1 MFVNRNPKKFICL
14 WNHLFTNQ
22 LWFAVAVVFA
32 VTTCGGGETAATVDK
47 GPNCAVKYTCLD
59 CVKLA
64 PKCMWLMATQTC
76 NRTTATTDASTGS
89 PPPLTAYG
97 EESCPSF
104 DVTFNKSR
112 DDYGIT
118 HHHVKVL
125 VSNDPMWA
133 FRALLHRS
141 VIKCYM
147 NEVNVT
153 GKEFD
158 GRITCDLPEN
168 KVINPAMSKSPFSY
182 VSVTMGGV
190 TLAFNDRLDH
200 YLDTHHFNGCVAQ
213 QEYND
218 ECVSCSW
225 DTEDGRRYYCR
236 WCSGNDQCTG
246 MSQNCDVRLLS
257 NTTYSEDAS
266 NVEVRCPVAR
276 IESIVPAY
284 ASWAGGTT
292 VRVTVSNHKILSEN
306 CLVVV
311 TISTSKCLLPSTTKD
326 GTGIMCT
333 ISPAG
338 NGTRPAD
345 GPVRVT
351 YVSRLDDRPERNQ
364 VTVRSEKP
372 FRFVEPEITGMR
384 PTCGPTTG
392 GTRVT
397 IKGNYLDAGSSV
409 RVFIRENITCEV
421 MVHKPNEVSCVTGA
435 SGVPLAGRVKL
446 EFGSYLSKY
455 VHHALFEYTGEPTV
469 NGNQTFSG
477 IASGGTSMVV
487 RGRYFTCIENPLL
500 YVIRHGIR
508 YTGPCHVLNSTAMVC
523 ITPKLNRPAP
533 HVVTEQLQYGFQAD
547 FSKTILPLRPP
558 PGSPKYHLYPDPVYT
573 DFQTDGGR
581 TVTINGLHLD
591 RGYNVQDDLSV
602 RLQHT
607 AVPCNVTYVGPHRI
621 VCQTPLWSGGIG
633 STAGVVH
640 DGIVV
645 TLGNN
650 MAYEV
655 KRNPKRPIKAVHL
668 TVIFSGVA
676 IVLLVA
682 TITIAFV
689 YCLKIA
695 MKASHRQT
703 EMQSLSEHCGYT
715 GATFVT
721 GAAAAAEAVADRADP
736 DAVVTDKSHPDATV
750 ADKSLPDAAVADKT
764 NTAAVDN
771 GAQDEKE

>member
-1 MFVNRNPKKFICL
+1 M
-14 WNHLFTNQ
+14 
-22 LWFAVAVVFA
+22 FAVI
-32 VTTCGGGETAATVDK
+32 TRGGGEPVNE
-47 GPNCAVKYTCLD
+47 GPNCEAKFTCLD
-59 CVKLA
+59 CVELA
-64 PKCMWLMATQTC
+64 PKCIWLMATQTC
-76 NRTTATTDASTGS
+76 NRATITADASTYS

-104 DVTFNKSR
+104 EVSFNKSA
-112 DDYGIT
+112 DDFGTT
-118 HHHVKVL
+118 HHHVKVM
-125 VSNDPMWA
+125 VSNDPTRA
-133 FRALLHRS
+133 FRTLLRRS
-141 VIKCYM
+141 AIKCYM
-147 NEVNVT
+147 NDVNVT
-153 GKEFD
+153 GLVRD
-158 GRITCDLPEN
+158 DQIVCDIPEE
-168 KVINPAMSKSPFSY
+168 KFIDPAMSNSPFSY

-213 QEYND
+213 QVYND

-225 DTEDGRRYYCR
+225 DNEDGHRYYCR
-236 WCSGNDQCTG
+236 WCSRNDQCTG

-257 NTTYSEDAS
+257 NTTYSEDTS
-266 NVEVRCPVAR
+266 DVEVRCPVAR

-306 CLVVV
+306 CIVVV
-311 TISTSKCLLPSTTKD
+311 TISDSKCLLPATTKD
-326 GTGIMCT
+326 GTGITCT

-351 YVSRLDDRPERNQ
+351 YVSRLDDRPKRNR
-364 VTVRSEKP
+364 VTVRSDKP

-397 IKGNYLDAGSSV
+397 IRGNYLDAGSSV
-409 RVFIRENITCEV
+409 RVFIRENITCSV
-421 MVHKPNEVSCVTGA
+421 LVHKPNEVTCVTGA

-446 EFGSYLSKY
+446 EFGSYLVKY
-455 VHHALFEYTGEPTV
+455 VHHALFEYTGEPALD
-469 NGNQTFSG
+469 GNQTFSG

-487 RGRYFTCIENPLL
+487 RGRYLTCIENPLV

-508 YTGPCHVLNSTAMVC
+508 YTGPCRVLNATAMVC
-523 ITPKLNRPAP
+523 VTPKLNRPAP
-533 HVVTEQLQYGFQAD
+533 HVFTEQLQYGFQAD

-558 PGSPKYHLYPDPVYT
+558 PGSPKYRLYPDPVYT

-591 RGYNVQDDLSV
+591 RGYNVRHDLSV

-607 AVPCNVTYVGPHRI
+607 AVPCNVTYVGPHHI
-621 VCQTPLWSGGIG
+621 VCQTPQWSGGIG

-655 KRNPKRPIKAVHL
+655 KRNPARHIKPVHL
-668 TVIFSGVA
+668 TVFLSAVA
-676 IVLLVA
+676 IVCLV
-682 TITIAFV
+682 ITVVVSFV
-689 YCLKIA
+689 YCLKVA
-695 MKASHRQT
+695 VKASHRQT
-703 EMQSLSEHCGYT
+703 ELQSLSEQSGYT
-715 GATFVT
+715 GATY
-721 GAAAAAEAVADRADP
+721 VAGS
-736 DAVVTDKSHPDATV
+736 AVVTAETYAAKADDADSADPRTVDEDEAEPETKV
-750 ADKSLPDAAVADKT
+750 ADKPDPD
-764 NTAAVDN
+764 TAAADN
-771 GAQDEKE
+771 GGRGDME